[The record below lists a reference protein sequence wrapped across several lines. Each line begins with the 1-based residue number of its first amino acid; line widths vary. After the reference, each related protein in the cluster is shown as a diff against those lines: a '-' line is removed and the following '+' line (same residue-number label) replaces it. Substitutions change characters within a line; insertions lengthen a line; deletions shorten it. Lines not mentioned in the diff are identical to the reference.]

1 MKRIVLAIVLTHLLS
16 TLSHA
21 QSKKFTFTLGEEYGL
36 PRKSSDLAFLGNDR
50 DGILNLS
57 MKKEE
62 LTIVRFDTKT
72 LKTTSER
79 AIQLPEA
86 TKNFVSETF
95 LDFGSTY
102 YWLHSD
108 WDKDSETE
116 TLYYD
121 VIDVAAGKLK
131 ATNKK
136 MFQTTK
142 LGGEG
147 YASNGFYSAK
157 LIGKYNFNQDA
168 DHTKL
173 MVSYRLK
180 PEFRND
186 KVNYDKL
193 GFQVFDDKMNKLW
206 GGEFTMPY
214 TEAVMD
220 NSDYTVDNNGNAYLL
235 AKVYD
240 SEKRKEVDKETGLP
254 GYHFEVF
261 KFMKGQ
267 KKPSIVKV
275 SIGENFLKEVSLVEN
290 SLHEI
295 VIACTYSKKAKSLG
309 TDGIYLAAVDEN
321 GKLAKYKNGYYEF
334 PLAELQKFE
343 SARQR
348 RKMEK
353 KDDYEAPNLHVRDIV
368 VDANGGVF
376 ITCEEYYVIVNTYYT
391 TNGGTR
397 TTYNYYYQD
406 IIAAKINPAGD
417 FDWVRKIPKRQRGT
431 SGRGTMSF
439 KLIAD
444 ASGYYFLYLDNLKN
458 LDIAEDEEP
467 KYHVDGMGGQV
478 IVSKIDMSGVLSKEL
493 LFDVRKED
501 IRIYPADFDKINN
514 NQFIGRARVKKD
526 LFQPLLIV
534 VN

>member
-1 MKRIVLAIVLTHLLS
+1 MKYCVPALALLTLMS
-16 TLSHA
+16 IFSNA

-36 PRKSSDLAFLGNDR
+36 PRKSSDLAFLGNER
-50 DGILNLS
+50 DGIINLS
-57 MKKEE
+57 LKKEE
-62 LTIVRFDTKT
+62 LTIVGFDTKT

-79 AIQLPEA
+79 AIQLHEA
-86 TKNFVSETF
+86 TKNFVSETV
-95 LDFGSTY
+95 LDFGGAY
-102 YWLHSD
+102 YWIHSD

-121 VIDVAAGKLK
+121 VIDIAGGKLK

-147 YASNGFYSAK
+147 YESNGFYSAK
-157 LIGKYNFNQDA
+157 LVGKYNFNQDA
-168 DHTKL
+168 DRTKL

-193 GFQVFDDKMNKLW
+193 GFQVFDDKMTKLW

-220 NSDYTVDNNGNAYLL
+220 NTDYTVDNNGNAYLL

-254 GYHFEVF
+254 GYHFEVL
-261 KFMKGQ
+261 KFLKGQ
-267 KKPSIVKV
+267 KKPTIVRV
-275 SIGENFLKEVSLVEN
+275 SIGENFIREVSLVEN

-295 VIACTYSKKAKSLG
+295 IIACTYSKKAKGTG
-309 TDGIYLAAVDEN
+309 TDGIFLAAVDAD
-321 GKLAKYKNGYYEF
+321 GKLANYKKGYYEF

-368 VDANGGVF
+368 VDQSGGVF
-376 ITCEEYYVIVNTYYT
+376 ITCEEYYVVVHTYYS
-391 TNGGTR
+391 TNGGSR
-397 TTYNYYYQD
+397 TTYTYYYQD
-406 IIAAKINPAGD
+406 IIAAKINASGN

-439 KLIAD
+439 KLVAD

-458 LDIAEDEEP
+458 MEIAEDEEP

-478 IVSKIDMSGVLSKEL
+478 IVSRLDMAGALSKEL

-501 IRIYPADFDKINN
+501 IRIYPADFDKINS

-534 VN
+534 VH

>member
-1 MKRIVLAIVLTHLLS
+1 MKYLLLALASVSLLS
-16 TLSHA
+16 VSNA

-50 DGILNLS
+50 DGIINLS

-79 AIQLPEA
+79 AVQLPEA
-86 TKNFVSETF
+86 TKNFVSEDV
-95 LDFGSTY
+95 LDFGGTY

-108 WDKDSETE
+108 WDKDAETE

-121 VIDVAAGKLK
+121 IIDVASGKLK

-142 LGGEG
+142 LTGDG
-147 YASNGFYSAK
+147 YARVSAYTSK
-157 LIGKYNFNQDA
+157 LIGKYNLNRDA
-168 DHTKL
+168 DRTKL
-173 MVSYRLK
+173 LVSYRLK
-180 PEFRND
+180 PETRND
-186 KVNYDKL
+186 KYSYDKL

-267 KKPSIVKV
+267 KKPTIVRV
-275 SIGENFLKEVSLVEN
+275 SIGENFLKEVSVIEN

-295 VIACTYSKKAKSLG
+295 VIACTYSKKAKGNG
-309 TDGIYLAAVDEN
+309 TDGVFLAAVDSD
-321 GKLAKYKNGYYEF
+321 GKLAKYKKGYYEF

-348 RKMEK
+348 RKMER

-368 VDANGGVF
+368 VDPTGGVF
-376 ITCEEYYVIVNTYYT
+376 ITCEEYYVVVNSYYSP
-391 TNGGTR
+391 NGGSH
-397 TTYNYYYQD
+397 TTTTYYYQD
-406 IIAAKINPAGD
+406 IVAAKINASGE
-417 FDWVRKIPKRQRGT
+417 FEWVRKIPKRQRGT

-439 KLIAD
+439 KLVSD

-458 LDIAEDEEP
+458 MDITEDEEP

-478 IVSKIDMSGVLSKEL
+478 MVSKLDPSGALSKEL